1 MLTSWKRSQGMWNQ
15 SPLPAILTSKQG
27 LLWNCCFRVP
37 ALLVWF
43 LPPVLAHQHQDF
55 SLVILMIRNGMRSRG
70 LYYSQIPWIIT
81 AVRQI
86 WETLVN
92 KLKSWGHISALLL
105 AGCTLYQVLHTVLP
119 RSLGVIFTQRT
130 DPGDDGRASLNIKKK
145 IRDRCLT
152 KYRKPFAKGNNIFI

>member
-1 MLTSWKRSQGMWNQ
+1 M
-15 SPLPAILTSKQG
+15 
-27 LLWNCCFRVP
+27 
-37 ALLVWF
+37 WF

-55 SLVILMIRNGMRSRG
+55 SPVILMIRNGMRSRG

-81 AVRQI
+81 AVWQI

-130 DPGDDGRASLNIKKK
+130 DPRDDSRASPNIKKK
-145 IRDRCLT
+145 IRNRCLT
-152 KYRKPFAKGNNIFI
+152 NTASLWQKGIVSLSKIWVKAANWMRALTLALFWGGSC